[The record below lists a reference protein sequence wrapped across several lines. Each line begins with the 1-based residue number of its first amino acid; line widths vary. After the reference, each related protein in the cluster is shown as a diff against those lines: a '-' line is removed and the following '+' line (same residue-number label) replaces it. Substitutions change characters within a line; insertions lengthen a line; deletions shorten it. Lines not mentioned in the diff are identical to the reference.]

1 MKRNKSSRNNYY
13 VVNPISQITPP
24 KIFFQSFDVIVI
36 HYSLYILYEYFLP
49 DSYFKKISSSKALK
63 IQFIQDEYRE
73 VYALSEKIADL
84 GIDVIFTLYEEES
97 AKKVYDHPRLE
108 NVKFVKTLTGY
119 VPDKMVDNGVK
130 KIKERQLHIGYR
142 ARPLPYWL
150 GRLGQEKK
158 LIAEK
163 VSELAIEEGL
173 DVDISWKEEDRIY
186 GKKWADFYSNLRA
199 TLLTEG
205 GSSITDKYG
214 DVKKLVDKYIESRPG
229 AAFEEV
235 HRKILYKYENNIMYN
250 TISPR
255 IFEAAAFR
263 TPMVAFPGGYEGVIK
278 EDRNYIRLEKDFS
291 NFATVAKL
299 LRDNDFLQD
308 LADRTYNDLISSGS
322 YGSSILAERV
332 DGVIS
337 DNLKS
342 RSSAVKGTLLIKS
355 SMGGAIMQNK
365 FSKFIVFLQNNFRKF
380 AVLLTRLLHLLS
392 FIYPIHEM
400 RVVSRILREKRSWSQ
415 KAIYIIKKGY
425 KYVKENIWKVIMY
438 LTIWFLPLYVG
449 FHISVFLHLQLGLS
463 ISIAYILFVIGCL
476 VWPDRNTLG

>member
-1 MKRNKSSRNNYY
+1 
-13 VVNPISQITPP
+13 
-24 KIFFQSFDVIVI
+24 
-36 HYSLYILYEYFLP
+36 
-49 DSYFKKISSSKALK
+49 
-63 IQFIQDEYRE
+63 
-73 VYALSEKIADL
+73 
-84 GIDVIFTLYEEES
+84 
-97 AKKVYDHPRLE
+97 
-108 NVKFVKTLTGY
+108 
-119 VPDKMVDNGVK
+119 
-130 KIKERQLHIGYR
+130 
-142 ARPLPYWL
+142 
-150 GRLGQEKK
+150 
-158 LIAEK
+158 
-163 VSELAIEEGL
+163 
-173 DVDISWKEEDRIY
+173 
-186 GKKWADFYSNLRA
+186 
-199 TLLTEG
+199 
-205 GSSITDKYG
+205 
-214 DVKKLVDKYIESRPG
+214 
-229 AAFEEV
+229 
-235 HRKILYKYENNIMYN
+235 
-250 TISPR
+250 
-255 IFEAAAFR
+255 
-263 TPMVAFPGGYEGVIK
+263 MVAFPGGYEGVIK

-449 FHISVFLHLQLGLS
+449 FHISV
-463 ISIAYILFVIGCL
+463 
-476 VWPDRNTLG
+476 